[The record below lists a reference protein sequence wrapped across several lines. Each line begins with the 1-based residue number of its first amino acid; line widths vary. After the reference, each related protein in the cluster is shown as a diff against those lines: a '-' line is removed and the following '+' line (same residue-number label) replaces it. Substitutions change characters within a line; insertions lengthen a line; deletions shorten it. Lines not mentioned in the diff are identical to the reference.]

1 MESGWIMSNTN
12 DYLNQRQSELMVY
25 NMPRNEPLMGEI
37 FKFDPRNLEA
47 TSAAD
52 ISKYTIGLAQFLIFF
67 SSQINKTKV
76 QLIQKNRVIDTY
88 INQSDI
94 KAKTKAEK
102 RYKVIAASPELK
114 QIELDIEALEAEVK
128 MTDGLEKY
136 YLELI
141 NSFKRELTRREHEMK
156 FSRDERRL

>member
-1 MESGWIMSNTN
+1 MADINE
-12 DYLNQRQSELMVY
+12 YLNKRQAELMVY
-25 NMPRNEPLMGEI
+25 KMPRNKELMDEI
-37 FKFDPRNLEA
+37 FEFDPRNLEA

-52 ISKYTIGLAQFLIFF
+52 VSKYTIGLAQFLIFF

-114 QIELDIEALEAEVK
+114 QIELDIEAFEAEIK
-128 MTDGLEKY
+128 MTDNLEKY
-136 YLELI
+136 YIELI
-141 NSFKRELTRREHEMK
+141 NAFKRELTRRDTERR

>member
-1 MESGWIMSNTN
+1 MSDTN
-12 DYLNQRQSELMVY
+12 AYLNKRQAELMVY
-25 NMPRNEPLMGEI
+25 KMPRNEELMEEI
-37 FKFDPRNLEA
+37 FAFDPRNLEA

-52 ISKYTIGLAQFLIFF
+52 VSKYTIGLAQFLIFF

-76 QLIQKNRVIDTY
+76 QLVQKNRVIDTY

-94 KAKTKAEK
+94 KARTKAEK

-114 QIELDIEALEAEVK
+114 QIELDIEAFESEIK
-128 MTDGLEKY
+128 MTDNLEKY
-136 YLELI
+136 YIELI
-141 NSFKRELTRREHEMK
+141 NAFKRELTRRDTERR

>member
-1 MESGWIMSNTN
+1 MSNTN
-12 DYLNQRQSELMVY
+12 DYLNERKEVLMVY
-25 NMPRNEPLMGEI
+25 NMPRNEVLMDEI

-52 ISKYTIGLAQFLIFF
+52 VSKYTIGLAQFLIFF
-67 SSQINKTKV
+67 ASQINMTKV
-76 QLIQKNRVIDTY
+76 KLIQKNRVIDTY
-88 INQSDI
+88 INKSDI
-94 KAKTKAEK
+94 KAKTKVEK
-102 RYKVIAASPELK
+102 RYKVIEASPELK
-114 QIELDIEALEAEVK
+114 QIEVDIEALEAEVK

-156 FSRDERRL
+156 FCRDERRL